1 MNNKVIILLASLICL
16 LICVCPIV
24 AAENNAMSDYVLFD
38 WNPFADHS
46 NDLTIKS
53 MFIQQVKKIHTD
65 SEGNTKKST
74 DYYLRFNVTSNL
86 DSMNRYDVEVTCLDK
101 NGDVINT
108 IDSYIDTE
116 GKIKI
121 PLDGVSGVKS
131 ANVTIKDDSGNVIFE
146 NSTSKI
152 KVSEKVTQ
160 DKPAEP
166 KTTESTSSGQT
177 YWASANS
184 NKFHYPSCE
193 WAQKISG
200 KNKIVF
206 NSREEAINS
215 GYSPCQVCSP

>member
-1 MNNKVIILLASLICL
+1 MDNKFILIFVSLICL
-16 LICVCPIV
+16 LICVSPIV
-24 AAENNAMSDYVLFD
+24 AAENSALSDYVLLD

-53 MFIQQVKKIHTD
+53 MFIHKVKKIHTD
-65 SEGNTKKST
+65 SEGNTKKSA

-108 IDSYIDTE
+108 IDSYIDSE

-121 PLDGVSGVKS
+121 PLEGVSGVKS

-152 KVSEKVTQ
+152 KVSEKVTK
-160 DKPAEP
+160 DKPVEP
-166 KTTESTSSGQT
+166 KTTETTSSGQT

-206 NSREEAINS
+206 HSREEALNS
-215 GYSPCQVCSP
+215 GYSPCQVCGP